1 MAAGLLCNGNVMSVH
16 CLGSCMRKGYC
27 YQTKVNAT
35 NDNELETSK
44 NAFVKENGGT

>member
-1 MAAGLLCNGNVMSVH
+1 
-16 CLGSCMRKGYC
+16 MRKGNC